1 MTWPRR
7 SAAFWTS
14 PWNGPSPRRGPA
26 TFATRGRTSARRRTS
41 WATRR
46 RSTSSKACAAPS
58 STLASSPPV
67 KVLRVI
73 ARLNV
78 GGPALH
84 VAYLTAGLA
93 ERGYDTTLVA
103 GTIARGEESMAF
115 VADAHNV
122 HVETLSE
129 LHREISPIRDL
140 RAILRLARLI
150 RRERPTILHT
160 HTAKAGAVGRI
171 AALLAGRARP
181 PIVVHTFHGHV
192 LRGYFGRTMTFGFR
206 TLERWLARATTS
218 LVAVSPE
225 VRDDLVALR
234 VAPASKFTVVRLGID
249 LAHRIASDD
258 DQRRETRRQ
267 MGLRDDEFVVGWVG
281 RMTAVKNTDR
291 VVRALQTL
299 VDLGVDARLLL
310 VGDGPDRDHLERYAH
325 ELGMMRRCLFLGYQE
340 DVARFY
346 DAIDALVLPS
356 VNEGTPV
363 SVIEAL
369 AAERPAVATRVGG
382 TPDVIRDGID
392 GFLVD
397 PADNGE
403 LAARLAELAHDAPPR
418 AAMGAAGRARVL
430 ERYAVGR
437 LIDDIDRLYRELLAT
452 RAGP

>member
-1 MTWPRR
+1 
-7 SAAFWTS
+7 
-14 PWNGPSPRRGPA
+14 
-26 TFATRGRTSARRRTS
+26 
-41 WATRR
+41 
-46 RSTSSKACAAPS
+46 
-58 STLASSPPV
+58 LASSPPV

-122 HVETLSE
+122 HIETLSE

-171 AALLAGRARP
+171 AALLAGNARP

-325 ELGMMRRCLFLGYQE
+325 ELGVMKRCLFLGYQE

-382 TPDVIRDGID
+382 TPDIIRDGID

-403 LAARLAELAHDAPPR
+403 LADRLAELAGDAPRR